1 QDAYLGD
8 ANYELLSPIAK
19 SGKIKMCIKQAFF
32 QILSG
37 IFSSIMASDVN
48 ISEDISQS
56 SAVTKKRKLEDVEKE
71 EYEETEDQSV
81 FTVKSGIM
89 TFLKDTDLKKPFLEA
104 LEDVVRRAS
113 LLRYL
118 AAQFL
123 YFVMLKHLE
132 NGSEIPNIM
141 NNTGGLMRQCF
152 VSMSTGQ
159 SQYVKKNIEIRARH
173 DHINTLASEFKQ
185 LNSIEDSSL
194 PDFKGLS
201 HVLAQCVKENDTNC
215 KTHVSVNLFK

>member
-1 QDAYLGD
+1 
-8 ANYELLSPIAK
+8 
-19 SGKIKMCIKQAFF
+19 
-32 QILSG
+32 
-37 IFSSIMASDVN
+37 
-48 ISEDISQS
+48 
-56 SAVTKKRKLEDVEKE
+56 KE

-104 LEDVVRRAS
+104 LEDVIKRAS

-123 YFVMLKHLE
+123 YFVVLKHLE
-132 NGSEIPNIM
+132 AGSEIPNIM

-159 SQYVKKNIEIRARH
+159 SQYVKKNIEIKARH

-194 PDFKGLS
+194 PDFKELS
-201 HVLAQCVKENDTNC
+201 HVLAQCVKEYDTNC
-215 KTHVSVNLFK
+215 KTHVSVNLFKVLKRWTAYQLEQIFPAVFKSNSRANTVANFIIRSVQFEQKVVWKKQPGIPGTLFKFLEKNKIKCGKF